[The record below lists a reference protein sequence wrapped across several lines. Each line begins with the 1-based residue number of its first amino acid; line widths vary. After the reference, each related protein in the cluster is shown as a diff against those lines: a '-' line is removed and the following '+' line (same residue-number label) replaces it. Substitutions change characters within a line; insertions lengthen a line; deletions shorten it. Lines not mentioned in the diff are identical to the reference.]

1 MKFHTCSILKI
12 ATGKE
17 INPLDKL
24 YTYMIS
30 YFETEAMV
38 KELRWKM
45 RAEREWK
52 RQREN
57 KAI

>member
-38 KELRWKM
+38 KELR
-45 RAEREWK
+45 
-52 RQREN
+52 
-57 KAI
+57 